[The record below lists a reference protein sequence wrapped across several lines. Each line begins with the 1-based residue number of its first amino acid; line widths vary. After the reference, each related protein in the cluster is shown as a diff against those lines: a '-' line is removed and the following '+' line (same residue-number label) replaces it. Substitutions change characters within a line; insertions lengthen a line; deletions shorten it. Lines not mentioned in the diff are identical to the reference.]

1 MGASLDNIVD
11 VSVSVSNPTT
21 IQSSF
26 NLGCIIGPSSALAS
40 TRAKVYR
47 ASNFETQM
55 VTDGFQT
62 TDPEYI
68 AASLYFSQSEPS
80 SQLVVG
86 YHNAAGDS
94 ETPAAA
100 LAAVQAVN
108 SNFWAFCFVEDLDDT
123 KIQAVAAAVEASTQK
138 MLFIYQTDDSNC
150 LVDSQTNILK
160 TLMDASYQRSVGFYA
175 TDTYQTSA
183 ALVGLISGFNTMEDN
198 SAYDI
203 AYKTLVGITPVN
215 ITDSQLASLQS
226 YNGNAYMQFGTQYS
240 FVYTGISA
248 NGYHVDEVYLIDVAS
263 YLIQQRTVAGL
274 TSLRKVPQ
282 TEDGLATVVSFVS
295 DACNQL
301 SGIGLIAS
309 GIWNGSTVKNLNTG
323 DAISDGFYVEADSI
337 ASQSA
342 EDRQERVSPP
352 IYVCLLSSGAL
363 EHIVIRV
370 YVNR

>member
-26 NLGCIIGPSSALAS
+26 NLGCIIGPSTALAS

-86 YHNAAGDS
+86 YHNATGET

-108 SNFWAFCFVEDLDDT
+108 SNFWAFCFVEELDDT
-123 KIQAVAAAVEASTQK
+123 EIQAVAAVVETASTQK
-138 MLFIYQTDDSNC
+138 MLFIYQTDDANC
-150 LVDSQTNILK
+150 LGRQ
-160 TLMDASYQRSVGFYA
+160 SYEHPSNSDGCKLSAVSWLLC

-183 ALVGLISGFNTMEDN
+183 VTRWSDFRVNTMEDN

-203 AYKTLVGITPVN
+203 AYKTLVGITPCEHLGR
-215 ITDSQLASLQS
+215 SAGFSSELQ
-226 YNGNAYMQFGTQYS
+226 
-240 FVYTGISA
+240 
-248 NGYHVDEVYLIDVAS
+248 
-263 YLIQQRTVAGL
+263 R
-274 TSLRKVPQ
+274 
-282 TEDGLATVVSFVS
+282 
-295 DACNQL
+295 
-301 SGIGLIAS
+301 
-309 GIWNGSTVKNLNTG
+309 
-323 DAISDGFYVEADSI
+323 
-337 ASQSA
+337 
-342 EDRQERVSPP
+342 
-352 IYVCLLSSGAL
+352 
-363 EHIVIRV
+363 
-370 YVNR
+370 